1 MVSLTNAPLA
11 AQSFRQRAIPNMAC
25 FDLARQVKDRAFVG
39 AHPVWRRSAQARV
52 MIFFGAVRPVGLTI
66 TFLRSG
72 EWM

>member
-11 AQSFRQRAIPNMAC
+11 AQSLRQRAIPNMAC

-39 AHPVWRRSAQARV
+39 AHPVWRHSAQAHV
-52 MIFFGAVRPVGLTI
+52 MILSGTVCPVGLTT